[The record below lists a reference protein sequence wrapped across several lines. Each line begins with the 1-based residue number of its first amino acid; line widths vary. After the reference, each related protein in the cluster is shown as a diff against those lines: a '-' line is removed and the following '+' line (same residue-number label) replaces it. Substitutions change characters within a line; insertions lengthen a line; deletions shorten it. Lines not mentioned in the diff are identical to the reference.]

1 MRVSIRRS
9 NIDPARAARALVL
22 VAWAGFFAWLW
33 VTGEVARYL
42 GPRTY
47 WVVPFGI
54 VVLVGAAAVQ
64 ASSLRRAALRPFTAR
79 AALGLG
85 ALLVPILAVAVV
97 PAPALGSLA
106 ASKKATG
113 AIALG
118 SLAAPAPEPGREI
131 SFIDIY
137 YASRSQEYAN
147 AAGISDIT
155 KVALTGFVTT
165 PDTAPQGTFEITRF
179 YVSCCAADAV
189 PYSATVVA
197 TGPEPPK
204 DSWVDVAG
212 TLSRRDGAYVVV
224 ADRVTRRP
232 EPEDPYLY

>member
-1 MRVSIRRS
+1 MNTARV
-9 NIDPARAARALVL
+9 DPARAARALVL

-33 VTGEVARYL
+33 FTGEVARYL

-54 VVLVGAAAVQ
+54 IVLIGAASVQ
-64 ASSLRRAALRPFTAR
+64 LGTLRQTVPRPLTAR

-85 ALLVPILAVAVV
+85 ALLVPIVAVAVV

-118 SLAAPAPEPGREI
+118 SLAAPAPEPGQEI

-137 YASRSQEYAN
+137 YGSRSQEYAN
-147 AAGISDIT
+147 AAGMSDIT
-155 KVALTGFVTT
+155 KVDLLGFVTT
-165 PDTAPQGTFEITRF
+165 PADAPDGTFEITRF

-197 TGPEPPK
+197 PGPEPPK
-204 DSWVDVAG
+204 DSWVDVSG

-224 ADRVTRRP
+224 ADQVTRRP